1 MYKKYFL
8 KGAVT
13 ALFFIVLLSLLLRPV
28 QITTDNGS
36 RIYIL
41 TVFNKG
47 KAEFINSVTGAKV
60 EIFFSLKNHFQDF
73 YMKTDEKTENY
84 YTSGLYNI
92 NNLLKNEKKDVLN
105 YCSIKGITL
114 TLGTHK
120 FNIKNDCLEVKLL
133 WSPSKIF

>member
-8 KGAVT
+8 KGASA
-13 ALFFIVLLSLLLRPV
+13 ALFFIVIISFFLRPV
-28 QITTDNGS
+28 KVTTDKGS
-36 RIYIL
+36 KVYLL
-41 TVFNKG
+41 TSLSKG

-60 EIFFSLKNHFQDF
+60 EIFFSLKNSFQDF

-92 NNLLKNEKKDVLN
+92 NDFLKKEKKDELN
-105 YCSIKGITL
+105 YCSVKGITL

-120 FNIKNDCLEVKLL
+120 FNIKNDCLKVKLL